1 MQLLFFV
8 AVGAA
13 LLAVVFAMQN
23 TSLITIQFFGWQFD
37 GSLALVLLVVFALG
51 FLTSFLLSLPAMMKR
66 TWTIR
71 HQQRKIEE
79 LEAQHK
85 TATQVSDPS

>member
-13 LLAVVFAMQN
+13 LLAVVFAVQN
-23 TSLITIQFFGWQFD
+23 TSLVTVQFFSWQFD
-37 GSLALVLLVVFALG
+37 GSLALILLVAFALG

-71 HQQRKIEE
+71 QQQRKLEA
-79 LEAQHK
+79 LEAQTK
-85 TATQVSDPS
+85 NATHISDPS